1 MLVCKVVVWFFA
13 AIGFFFIAAL
23 TWLWLEAR
31 PVLNE
36 AHAQYES
43 LPVALHCPRAQLAQ
57 PPHYPSGARELESIA
72 SAERSAYAAA
82 CHGANMQNAC
92 AYMTGVG
99 RSLGFSMYRRF
110 YLTDCEVRALSL
122 HGQTHLSRAL
132 ADLYPE
138 RDPASLTDA
147 EQSCLVARTRY
158 SSSRRYFCQ
167 RNPTCCPSGLA
178 ADSAPPI
185 P

>member
-1 MLVCKVVVWFFA
+1 MLAWKVVVWFFA
-13 AIGFFFIAAL
+13 AIGFLLVATL

-36 AHAQYES
+36 ARAQYDT
-43 LPVALHCPRAQLAQ
+43 LPAALQCEGGGRAW
-57 PPHYPSGARELESIA
+57 PPHYPSGARELESVA

-82 CHGANMQNAC
+82 CHGASMESAC
-92 AYMTGVG
+92 AYMTGAG
-99 RSLGFSMYRRF
+99 RSLGFSMYRRL
-110 YLTDCEVRALSL
+110 YLRDCEVRALSL
-122 HGQTHLSRAL
+122 HGQTHLGRAL
-132 ADLYPE
+132 ADLYPD

-147 EQSCLVARTRY
+147 EQACLVARTRY
-158 SSSRRYFCQ
+158 GSSRRYFCQ
-167 RNPTCCPSGLA
+167 RKPGCCPSGLA